1 MKKVFTVVTSLVL
14 LLALTGCSSSK
25 SRYLEPAAVGGA
37 GGAAAG
43 AATGAL
49 VGSMIANGDV
59 IASAWLGAGIG
70 LPLGAALA
78 VYLQME
84 EEKTTLELNEAII
97 NANQSLILDKQAQLL
112 ALRQRVENDL
122 RDLNLDYQ
130 SPRDPNEDK
139 LYLGPTIGVY
149 R

>member
-1 MKKVFTVVTSLVL
+1 MKKVFSVLFSLVL
-14 LLALTGCSSSK
+14 LSALSGCSGSK
-25 SRYLEPAAVGGA
+25 ARYLEPAAVGGA

-43 AATGAL
+43 AASGAL

-59 IASAWLGAGIG
+59 VASAWLGAGIG

-84 EEKTTLELNEAII
+84 EEKTTLELNDAII
-97 NANQSLILDKQAQLL
+97 NANQNLILTKQAELY
-112 ALRQRVENDL
+112 ALRQRVESDL
-122 RDLNLDYQ
+122 RDLNLNYQ
-130 SPRDPNEDK
+130 SPVDPNEEK
-139 LYLGPTIGVY
+139 LYLGPTIGVV